1 MTTLMSRKWFAH
13 GVVALAAQAAIAI
26 PAALLGFGIWQALAL
41 GAAFS
46 IGCYIGRERHTVE
59 AATSRAEPLWSL
71 RGNPSA
77 TLDVGLP
84 AALTAAATAVAAAIE
99 VLR

>member
-1 MTTLMSRKWFAH
+1 MNALMGKKWFAH
-13 GVVALAAQAAIAI
+13 GIVALAAQAAVAI

-77 TLDVGLP
+77 VLDVGLP
-84 AALTAAATAVAAAIE
+84 AVLTAAATVIAAAIGA
-99 VLR
+99 